1 MNSKIF
7 ITLNLLDNSILLN
20 EGVLNALDWP
30 RQVQLLI
37 NNDEKMLVLRACTVE
52 DRQAVVVPDEHI
64 AQFEISER
72 TLFKKIKRLLG
83 WEDECPRMCYGE
95 YLPAHQ
101 AFNAHDLVAYMNIS
115 ADDEYAAFAQELT
128 DMEDYF

>member
-64 AQFEISER
+64 TQFEISER

-101 AFNAHDLVAYMNIS
+101 AIRFDLKQAQTVSRFTLLVCYHRQ
-115 ADDEYAAFAQELT
+115 DDRGQ
-128 DMEDYF
+128 

>member
-64 AQFEISER
+64 PQFEISER

-101 AFNAHDLVAYMNIS
+101 AIRFDLKQ
-115 ADDEYAAFAQELT
+115 AQTVSLE
-128 DMEDYF
+128 